1 MSICKA
7 KPIGTASAGNDSIP
21 RRIFCCCAAAV
32 LLLVGAA
39 SISSASSLIYKNYII
54 RYDRGWDIL
63 CEPYVVQKNDWVLK
77 IFRQK
82 GEIAH
87 QDFRDFLG
95 IFSRLNPHIK
105 DVNMI
110 RPGQTIDIP
119 LRKLE
124 HGALPGQASGVVT
137 IPFVT
142 LSKVAEVVKQ
152 HSDQYK
158 IQRGDTVS
166 QLIARRYG
174 RYGSKGYQEGVKLFQ
189 AANPQIKNLDVI
201 YTGQTVYLP
210 EPTIRNES
218 WYNALYDESGELRET
233 LPGSQS
239 PQGARLPGN
248 SAASPGAVASA
259 TETAVEQSPIAQAA
273 AVVGGTLYNKGT
285 YYLPRQRGEDFEL
298 DLSRH
303 PLLDL
308 NQEGKILFA
317 RQGRVMEMDSE
328 QVRTEWPDMHVVS
341 VEDNSSAQEIIAS
354 IFEEINQEDTQP
366 ESVELGFSDNGVQ
379 VTVRAK
385 WTKPEAD
392 QRTLCITPIND
403 PSEFT
408 PEAIRRYLEQNGIIL
423 KEVLPGGEAR
433 IGTQTGTSQRHAVKN
448 ILALAPKN
456 QNGFIRDLSKALGFS
471 YAPNVKITFPYAG
484 IQVDAYANLV
494 SAGNG
499 KEVLVDYGNLYG
511 DALSAI
517 TKAGPKILQFN
528 ATDDYTSM
536 ARKLLTALDLEFME
550 NPTFWGAS
558 RPTDLNTAIT
568 VYGFLY
574 MKNENEQILL
584 TAANLHPAVSDL
596 VSQSGIQ
603 MVVW

>member
-1 MSICKA
+1 MSVCKA
-7 KPIGTASAGNDSIP
+7 KPIGTASVGKHSMP
-21 RRIFCCCAAAV
+21 WRIFCCCSVAAWF
-32 LLLVGAA
+32 LVGAG

-63 CEPYVVQKNDWVLK
+63 CEPYVVQKNDWVIK

-82 GEIAH
+82 GEIAY
-87 QDFRDFLG
+87 QNFRDFLG

-124 HGALPGQASGVVT
+124 HGALPGQASGVIT

-142 LSKVAEVVKQ
+142 LSKVTEVIKQ

-158 IQRGDTVS
+158 VRQGDTVS
-166 QLIARRYG
+166 RLIARRYG
-174 RYGSKGYQEGVKLFQ
+174 SYGSKGYQEGEKLFK
-189 AANPQIKNLDVI
+189 AANSQLKNLDEI
-201 YTGQTVYLP
+201 YVGQTVYLP
-210 EPTIRNES
+210 EPTIREQS

-239 PQGARLPGN
+239 PQNARLPGD
-248 SAASPGAVASA
+248 SDASPGAVAPE
-259 TETAVEQSPIAQAA
+259 TETADEQSPIAQAA
-273 AVVGGTLYNKGT
+273 LAVGGTLYNKGT
-285 YYLPRQRGEDFEL
+285 YYLPRQQGKDFEL

-308 NQEGKILFA
+308 NKEGKIFFA

-341 VEDNSSAQEIIAS
+341 VDDNSSAQDIIAS
-354 IFEEINQEDTQP
+354 IFKEINQDAKQP
-366 ESVELGFSDNGVQ
+366 EAVEIGFSDNGVQ

-385 WTKPEAD
+385 WTKPETD
-392 QRTLCITPIND
+392 HRTLCITPIND
-403 PSEFT
+403 PGEFT
-408 PEAIRRYLEQNGIIL
+408 PESIRRYLEQKGIIL
-423 KEVLPGGEAR
+423 KEVLPGGEVR
-433 IGTQTGTSQRHAVKN
+433 TGTQAGTSQRHSIKK

-456 QNGFIRDLSKALGFS
+456 QNGFIRNLSKAIGFV
-471 YAPNVKITFPYAG
+471 YAANVKITFPYAG

-499 KEVLVDYGNLYG
+499 KEVLVDYGDLYG

-517 TKAGPKILQFN
+517 AKAGPKILQFK

-536 ARKLLTALDLEFME
+536 ARKLLAALDLEFMD

-568 VYGFLY
+568 VYGILY
-574 MKNENEQILL
+574 KKNENEQILL
-584 TAANLHPAVSDL
+584 TAADLNPAVSDL